1 MAIMKGVFTSISGRV
16 GNTIYCKSGPNQIIK
31 TAFIPGNPKTAAQT
45 TDRNLFASLNSEFKI
60 LNDELVQP
68 FWKPFMTKSHKAW
81 SSFLSVNKN
90 NMVDTF
96 DLTKVILTKGS
107 LETVPINYVAFD
119 ETAKT
124 LDVNWNS
131 NTLTNGKSTDDVSL
145 VVFDHDSNILLYYN
159 LKCAVRSDSHF
170 LITLLDAFTGYN
182 LSVYAFASVD
192 SASGLTIAQVSNS
205 TSFDIGDY
213 GLVMSFVDN
222 AADTSTIRLKDLD
235 DNACKVDWGDGN
247 LQDISTSA
255 ETESLITPTY
265 VKIYSRNG
273 LSYLR
278 SENNDFSFNL
288 SFIPSALSYFRCT
301 GSNTVSGDLADLPSV
316 LTYFYC
322 TGSNT
327 VSGDIASLPSVLTHF
342 VCTGSNTVSGDL
354 ADLPSAL
361 SYFRCYGSNTIFGD
375 ITNLPTLITY
385 FNCRG
390 NNVISGDIANLP
402 SVLTYFDCTGSN
414 TLSGDIA
421 GLPSVLT
428 YFNCQGSNTVSG
440 DLAGLPSVLTY
451 FYCWGSNTVSGD
463 LADLPSVLT
472 YFSCSGSNTISIYT
486 SPRVW
491 ANLMGYILSLPAAGS
506 GLDSTEI
513 DNLLIDLSGVTTWA
527 GSKVI
532 YIAGNNAART
542 AASDAAVATLQ
553 GKGVTV
559 TTN

>member
-1 MAIMKGVFTSISGRV
+1 MAKMKGVFTSISGRV

-31 TAFIPGNPKTAAQT
+31 TAFIPGNPKTKAQT

-68 FWKPFMTKSHKAW
+68 FWKPFMTASHKAW
-81 SSFLSVNKN
+81 SSFLSANKN
-90 NMVDTF
+90 NMFNTF

-159 LKCAVRSDSHF
+159 LKCAFRSDSHF

-222 AADTSTIRLKDLD
+222 AADTSKIQLKDLD

-247 LQDISTSA
+247 LQDISTVA
-255 ETESLITPTY
+255 ETESLITPSFI
-265 VKIYSRNG
+265 KIYSRNG
-273 LSYLR
+273 LGYFNS
-278 SENNDFSFNL
+278 SNNNFSFNL
-288 SFIPSALSYFRCT
+288 SDLPSVLTTFLCY
-301 GSNTVSGDLADLPSV
+301 GSNTVSGDIAVLPSF

-327 VSGDIASLPSVLTHF
+327 VSGDIAVLPSFLIYF
-342 VCTGSNTVSGDL
+342 YCTGSNTVSGDI
-354 ADLPSAL
+354 ADLPSVL
-361 SYFRCYGSNTIFGD
+361 TTFHCYGSNT
-375 ITNLPTLITY
+375 
-385 FNCRG
+385 
-390 NNVISGDIANLP
+390 VSGDIAVLP
-402 SVLTYFDCTGSN
+402 SFLTDFRC
-414 TLSGDIA
+414 A
-421 GLPSVLT
+421 G
-428 YFNCQGSNTVSG
+428 YNTVSG
-440 DLAGLPSVLTY
+440 DLAGLPSVLTTFHCY
-451 FYCWGSNTVSGD
+451 GYNTVSGD
-463 LADLPSVLT
+463 LAVLPSVLT
-472 YFSCSGSNTISIYT
+472 YFYCAGSNTISIYT
-486 SPRVW
+486 TPRVW
-491 ANLMGYILSLPAAGS
+491 SNLMEKILSLPAAGS

-513 DNLLIDLSGVTTWA
+513 DNLLIDLSGVTTWSC
-527 GSKVI
+527 SKI
-532 YIAGNNAART
+532 IDISGNNAART

>member
-31 TAFIPGNPKTAAQT
+31 TAFIPGNPKTLAQT

-68 FWKPFMTKSHKAW
+68 FWKPFMNKNHKAW
-81 SSFLSVNKN
+81 SSFLSANKN

-107 LETVPINYVAFD
+107 LETVPIDYVAFD

-131 NTLTNGKSTDDVSL
+131 NTLTNGKPTDDVSL

-170 LITLLDAFTGYN
+170 LITLLDSFTGYN

-192 SASGLTIAQVSNS
+192 SVFGSKIASVSNS

-316 LTYFYC
+316 LTYF
-322 TGSNT
+322 S
-327 VSGDIASLPSVLTHF
+327 
-342 VCTGSNTVSGDL
+342 
-354 ADLPSAL
+354 
-361 SYFRCYGSNTIFGD
+361 CYGSNTIFGD

-428 YFNCQGSNTVSG
+428 YFYCTGSNTVSG
-440 DLAGLPSVLTY
+440 DIASLPSFLTHFVCTGSNTVSGDIASLPSVLTN
-451 FYCWGSNTVSGD
+451 FVCTGSNTVSGD

-506 GLDSTEI
+506 GLDSTEV
-513 DNLLIDLSGVTTWA
+513 DNLIIDLSAVVTWS

-532 YIAGNNAART
+532 NIAGNNEART
-542 AASDAAVATLQ
+542 AASDAAVAVLI

>member
-31 TAFIPGNPKTAAQT
+31 TAFIPGNPKTKAQT

-68 FWKPFMTKSHKAW
+68 FWKPFMTASHKAW
-81 SSFLSVNKN
+81 SSFLSANKN
-90 NMVDTF
+90 NMVNTF

-107 LETVPINYVAFD
+107 LETVPIDYVAFD

-131 NTLTNGKSTDDVSL
+131 NTLQNGSADDDVSL

-192 SASGLTIAQVSNS
+192 SVFGSKIAAVSNS

-316 LTYFYC
+316 LTYF
-322 TGSNT
+322 S
-327 VSGDIASLPSVLTHF
+327 
-342 VCTGSNTVSGDL
+342 
-354 ADLPSAL
+354 
-361 SYFRCYGSNTIFGD
+361 CYGSNTIFGD

-428 YFNCQGSNTVSG
+428 YFYCTGSNTVSG
-440 DLAGLPSVLTY
+440 DIASLPSFLTHFVCTGSNTVSGDIASLPSVLTN
-451 FYCWGSNTVSGD
+451 FVCTGSNTVSGD

-506 GLDSTEI
+506 GLDSTEV
-513 DNLLIDLSGVTTWA
+513 DNLIIDLSAVVTWS

-532 YIAGNNAART
+532 NIAGNNEART
-542 AASDAAVATLQ
+542 AASDAAVAVLI

>member
-1 MAIMKGVFTSISGRV
+1 MAIMKGVFTSISGLV

-81 SSFLSVNKN
+81 SSFLSANKN
-90 NMVDTF
+90 NMVNTF

-107 LETVPINYVAFD
+107 LETVPIDYVAFD

-131 NTLTNGKSTDDVSL
+131 NTLQNGSAADDVSL

-170 LITLLDAFTGYN
+170 LITLLDSFTGYN

-192 SASGLTIAQVSNS
+192 SVFGSKIAAVSNS

-222 AADTSTIRLKDLD
+222 AADTSKIQLKDLD
-235 DNACKVDWGDGN
+235 DNSCKVDWGDGN
-247 LQDISTSA
+247 LQVISTVA
-255 ETESLITPTY
+255 ETESLITPTF
-265 VKIYSRNG
+265 VKIYSRNS
-273 LSYLR
+273 LSYFK
-278 SENNDFSFNL
+278 SDNNDFSFNL
-288 SFIPSALSYFRCT
+288 SFIPSALSF
-301 GSNTVSGDLADLPSV
+301 
-316 LTYFYC
+316 
-322 TGSNT
+322 
-327 VSGDIASLPSVLTHF
+327 
-342 VCTGSNTVSGDL
+342 
-354 ADLPSAL
+354 
-361 SYFRCYGSNTIFGD
+361 FRCYGSNTIFGD
-375 ITNLPTLITY
+375 ITNLSTVITY

-402 SVLTYFDCTGSN
+402 SLLATFNCLGSNTITGNITDLKSVMTSFACSGSCTISGDITNLPILMTYFDCRGIN
-414 TLSGDIA
+414 VISGDIA
-421 GLPSVLT
+421 SLPSIIT
-428 YFNCQGSNTVSG
+428 YF
-440 DLAGLPSVLTY
+440 
-451 FYCWGSNTVSGD
+451 F
-463 LADLPSVLT
+463 
-472 YFSCSGSNTISIYT
+472 CSGSCTISVYT
-486 SPRVW
+486 SPHVW
-491 ANLMGYILSLPAAGS
+491 ADLMIYVLSLPAAGS
-506 GLDSTEI
+506 GLDSTEV

-527 GSKVI
+527 SSKVI
-532 YIAGNNAART
+532 NIAGNNASRT

>member
-1 MAIMKGVFTSISGRV
+1 MKGVFTSISGRV
-16 GNTIYCKSGPNQIIK
+16 GNTIFCNSGPNQIIK

-81 SSFLSVNKN
+81 SSFLSANKN
-90 NMVDTF
+90 NMVNTF

-107 LETVPINYVAFD
+107 LETVPIDYVAFD

-131 NTLTNGKSTDDVSL
+131 NTLQNGSAADDVSL

-192 SASGLTIAQVSNS
+192 SVFGSKIAAVSNS

-316 LTYFYC
+316 LTYF
-322 TGSNT
+322 S
-327 VSGDIASLPSVLTHF
+327 
-342 VCTGSNTVSGDL
+342 
-354 ADLPSAL
+354 
-361 SYFRCYGSNTIFGD
+361 CYGSNTIFGD

-402 SVLTYFDCTGSN
+402 SLLATFNCLGSNTITGNITDLKSVMTSFACSGSCTISGDITNLPILMTYFDCRGIN
-414 TLSGDIA
+414 VISGDIA
-421 GLPSVLT
+421 SLPSIIT
-428 YFNCQGSNTVSG
+428 YF
-440 DLAGLPSVLTY
+440 
-451 FYCWGSNTVSGD
+451 F
-463 LADLPSVLT
+463 
-472 YFSCSGSNTISIYT
+472 CSGSCTISVYT
-486 SPRVW
+486 SPHVW
-491 ANLMGYILSLPAAGS
+491 ADLMIYVLSLPAAGS
-506 GLDSTEI
+506 GLDSTEV

-527 GSKVI
+527 SSKVI
-532 YIAGNNAART
+532 NIAGNNASRT